1 MRAEPDL
8 LDLALNS
15 FPFLLLEISS
25 LSLAFASIFILLL
38 LVFSA
43 FISGSE
49 VAYFSLSPNDLEDLK
64 AENSPN
70 SKRILNLLETPR
82 TLLATILIS
91 NNFINIAIV
100 IVSDYVL
107 RNTITGEIC
116 ADWASDLLAIFPFLP
131 WTDSFIA
138 KAINLIITVGIVTFA
153 LVLFGEVAPKVYAKI
168 NNVQLAKFMSLFIKP
183 IRNFCYPL
191 SKLLVNITSII
202 EKKLAHRATN
212 NLASKEEI
220 GEAIDLTVKDGV
232 NANEEVDI
240 LKSIV
245 TFGDVSVKQI
255 MQPRV
260 DVIAV
265 DFQSGY
271 EELLKIL
278 KDSGYSRIPIYN
290 ENFDQITGLLYAK
303 DLLGHLEEP
312 DSFKWQELIRA
323 EVLFVPESK
332 KIDDLLKE
340 FQAKHLHMAIVVDEY
355 GGTSGVVT
363 LEDIMEEIIGEIRDE
378 FDDEIELEFQKID
391 DYNYIFEGKTLLN
404 DVCRVIGWDTNTFDE
419 VRGDA
424 DSLAGLILELL
435 GRLPL
440 KGMEL
445 KHKNFTFKVVDVN
458 KKRIKQ
464 VKLTLDKSF
473 Y

>member
-8 LDLALNS
+8 LDLASNLL
-15 FPFLLLEISS
+15 PFFLLEISS
-25 LSLAFASIFILLL
+25 VDLVLSILIISFLL
-38 LVFSA
+38 ICSA
-43 FISGSE
+43 LISSSE
-49 VAYFSLSPNDLEDLK
+49 VAYFSLSPTDLENLK
-64 AENSPN
+64 GED
-70 SKRILNLLETPR
+70 SKVSKNILNLLETPR

-91 NNFINIAIV
+91 NNFINIGYI
-100 IVSDYVL
+100 IVSEYVL
-107 RNTITGEIC
+107 GNTLTADIC
-116 ADWASDLLAIFPFLP
+116 NRWANDISTLFPFIHWEQADLAEAI
-131 WTDSFIA
+131 SFI
-138 KAINLIITVGIVTFA
+138 ITTVLVTFA
-153 LVLFGEVAPKVYAKI
+153 VVLFGEVAPKVYAKI
-168 NNVQLAKFMSLFIKP
+168 NNVFLARLMSIPLKFLRSF
-183 IRNFCYPL
+183 FYPL
-191 SKLLVNITSII
+191 SQMLVNLTSII

-232 NANEEVDI
+232 NATEEVDI

-265 DFQSGY
+265 DFQSSY
-271 EELLKIL
+271 RELIKVL
-278 KDSGYSRIPIYN
+278 KDSGYSRIPVYN
-290 ENFDQITGLLYAK
+290 ENFDHITGLLYAK
-303 DLLGHLEEP
+303 DLLGHLDKKEDFE
-312 DSFKWQELIRA
+312 WQELLRT
-323 EVLFVPESK
+323 EVLYVPESK

-340 FQAKHLHMAIVVDEY
+340 FQAKRLHLAVVVDEY
-355 GGTSGVVT
+355 GGTSGIVT

-378 FDDEIELEFQKID
+378 FDDEIELEYQKID

-404 DVCRVIGWDTNTFDE
+404 DVCRVIGWETNTFDE
-419 VRGDA
+419 IRGDA

-435 GRLPL
+435 GRLPR

-445 KHKNFTFKVVDVN
+445 KQGNFTFKVIDVN

-464 VKLTLDKSF
+464 VKLTLAK
-473 Y
+473 